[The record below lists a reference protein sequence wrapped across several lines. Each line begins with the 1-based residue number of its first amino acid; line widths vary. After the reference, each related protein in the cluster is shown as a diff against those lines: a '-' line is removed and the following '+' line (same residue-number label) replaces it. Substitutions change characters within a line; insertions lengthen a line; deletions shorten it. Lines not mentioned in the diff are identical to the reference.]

1 MNLIN
6 DKSCGWI
13 NDLPKRI
20 NVKSINKDEN
30 CDFLI
35 VGAGYTGL
43 SAARQLSKI
52 NSNYKIIIIDA
63 QLAGEGASG
72 RNSGYLVDTTL
83 NDSYSFKRDIDAYQK
98 KINIYDLGINTVK
111 KFIKDYQVD
120 CDWNEAGKYF
130 SSSLSKDLKK
140 LEKFKK
146 LLDKLNFENEI
157 LNEIQLERKLGTKF
171 YKTGIYT
178 KGGVLLHPAKLVRA
192 MIDVL
197 PKSVELFENS
207 YLNSWKQINNKIES
221 NVNSYKIISNKIIFC
236 SNAFLSSMGVKKKF
250 NFPLTLTASLTRKLT
265 EKEYEEIGK
274 PKEWGVL
281 PVRPMGA
288 TVRFTKDRRILIRNT
303 SEYRNPNF
311 MDQKTLDKRILIHK
325 IGLKKRFPSLPNDI
339 ISSSWSGVVSRSS
352 NGSQI
357 FERLNE
363 RVFVAGSYF
372 GSGIGAGTLFG
383 EQIALMATN
392 QDTDEIRIIEE
403 RKKPNRLPIKPIL
416 SLGVYLRLF
425 YERLIAKTEI

>member
-1 MNLIN
+1 MKLKN

-20 NVKSINKDEN
+20 NIKTIAKDEN

-35 VGAGYTGL
+35 IGAGYTGL

-52 NSNYKIIIIDA
+52 NSNFKIIIIDA

-83 NDSYSFKRDIDAYQK
+83 NDSYSFKRDIEAYKK
-98 KINIYDLGINTVK
+98 KIKIYDLGIKSVK

-120 CDWNEAGKYF
+120 CDFNETGKYF
-130 SSSLSKDLKK
+130 ASSLLKDSKKLNNFKKILDELNFDNKILNKEELKK
-140 LEKFKK
+140 
-146 LLDKLNFENEI
+146 
-157 LNEIQLERKLGTKF
+157 RLGTNF

-178 KGGVLLHPAKLVRA
+178 KGGILLHPAKLVRS
-192 MIDVL
+192 MIDIL
-197 PKSVELFENS
+197 PKNITLLENS
-207 YLNSWKQINNKIES
+207 FLDSWRKINNKIEARI
-221 NVNSYKIISNKIIFC
+221 NDFRIISNKIIFC
-236 SNAFLSSMGVKKKF
+236 SNAFLNTMNVKNRF
-250 NFPLTLTASLTRKLT
+250 NFPLTLTASLTRELT
-265 EKEYEEIGK
+265 EKEYETIGK

-288 TVRFTKDRRILIRNT
+288 TIRLTKDKRILIRNT
-303 SEYRNPNF
+303 SEYTNPNF
-311 MDQKTLDKRILIHK
+311 MDNKTLKKRILLHK
-325 IGLKKRFPSLPNDI
+325 IGIKKRFPSLPDDI
-339 ISSSWSGVVSRSS
+339 IASSWSGVVSRSS

-357 FERLNE
+357 FEKIDE
-363 RVFVAGSYF
+363 KVFVAGSYF

-392 QDTDEIRIIEE
+392 QDSKEIQIIEE
-403 RKKPNRLPIKPIL
+403 RKKPQKLPIKPLLDVGIK
-416 SLGVYLRLF
+416 LRLY
-425 YERLIAKTEI
+425 YERIIAKTEI

>member
-1 MNLIN
+1 MKIIN
-6 DKSCGWI
+6 DSSCGWI

-20 NVKSINKDEN
+20 NIKSINKDEN

-35 VGAGYTGL
+35 IGAGYTGL

-52 NSNYKIIIIDA
+52 NSNFKIIIIDA

-72 RNSGYLVDTTL
+72 RNSGFLVDTTL
-83 NDSYSFKRDIDAYQK
+83 NDSYSFKRDIGAYQK
-98 KINIYDLGINTVK
+98 KINIYDLGIKTVK
-111 KFIKDYQVD
+111 KFIKEYQVD
-120 CDWNEAGKYF
+120 CDWNESGKYF
-130 SSSLSKDLKK
+130 ASSLGKDLKK
-140 LEKFKK
+140 LERFKE
-146 LLDKLNFENEI
+146 LLDKLNFKNEI
-157 LNEIQLERKLGTKF
+157 LDAIQLENRLGTKF

-178 KGGVLLHPAKLVRA
+178 EGGILLHPAKLVRA

-197 PKSVELFENS
+197 PKNVKLFENS

-221 NVNSYKIISNKIIFC
+221 SVNNYKIISNKIIFC
-236 SNAFLSSMGVKKKF
+236 SNAFLSSMGVKDRF

-265 EKEYEEIGK
+265 EKEYEQIGK

-288 TVRFTKDRRILIRNT
+288 TVRLTKDKRILIRNT

-311 MDQKTLDKRILIHK
+311 MDQKILDKRILTHK

-357 FERLNE
+357 FEKLNE
-363 RVFVAGSYF
+363 RIFVAGSYF

-392 QDTDEIRIIEE
+392 QDTDEIRIIDE
-403 RKKPNRLPIKPIL
+403 RKKPNKLPIKPIL
-416 SLGVYLRLF
+416 RLGIYLRLF

>member
-1 MNLIN
+1 MQVIN
-6 DKSCGWI
+6 DNNCGWI
-13 NDLPKRI
+13 NDLPKRTNI
-20 NVKSINKDEN
+20 KSISKDKK

-52 NSNYKIIIIDA
+52 NSNFKIIIIDA

-83 NDSYSFKRDIDAYQK
+83 NDSYSFKKDIDAYQK
-98 KINIYDLGINTVK
+98 KINIYDLGIKSVK
-111 KFIKDYQVD
+111 KFIKDFQVD

-130 SSSLSKDLKK
+130 ASSLNNDLKK
-140 LEKFKK
+140 IEKFKK
-146 LLDKLNFENEI
+146 ILDNLNFKNQILDEN
-157 LNEIQLERKLGTKF
+157 QLKKRLGTNF

-178 KGGVLLHPAKLVRA
+178 SGGILLHPAKLVRA

-197 PKSVELFENS
+197 SKNVELFENS
-207 YLNSWKQINNKIES
+207 FLKSWRLSNGKIES
-221 NVNSYKIISNKIIFC
+221 NINNYKITSNKIIFC
-236 SNAFLSSMGVKKKF
+236 SNAFLSSMGVKKRF
-250 NFPLTLTASLTRKLT
+250 QFPLTLTASLTRKLT

-288 TVRFTKDRRILIRNT
+288 TVRLTKDRRILIRNT

-311 MDQKTLDKRILIHK
+311 MGQKTLDQRMLIHK
-325 IGLKKRFPSLPNDI
+325 TGLKKRFPSLPNDI

-357 FERLNE
+357 FEKLNE
-363 RVFVAGSYF
+363 RIFVAGSYF

-392 QDTDEIRIIEE
+392 QDTKEIRIIEE
-403 RKKPNRLPIKPIL
+403 RKKPNKLPFKALL
-416 SLGVYLRLF
+416 SLGIYLRLF

>member
-1 MNLIN
+1 MQVIN
-6 DKSCGWI
+6 DNCCGWI
-13 NDLPKRI
+13 KDLPKRVNI
-20 NVKSINKDEN
+20 KSINKDEN

-52 NSNYKIIIIDA
+52 NSNLKIIIIDA

-83 NDSYSFKRDIDAYQK
+83 NDSYSFKKDIDAYKK
-98 KINIYDLGINTVK
+98 KISIYDLGIKTVK

-120 CDWNEAGKYF
+120 CDWNETGKYF
-130 SSSLSKDLKK
+130 ASSLDKDLLK
-140 LEKFKK
+140 LENFKK
-146 LLDKLNFENEI
+146 ILDSLNFENQI
-157 LNEIQLERKLGTKF
+157 LNKNQLEKKLGTNF

-178 KGGVLLHPAKLVRA
+178 KGGILLHPAKLARA

-197 PKSVELFENS
+197 PKNVSLLENS
-207 YLNSWKQINNKIES
+207 FLSSWKKIN
-221 NVNSYKIISNKIIFC
+221 YKIISNVNKYKIISDKVIFC
-236 SNAFLSSMGVKKKF
+236 SNAFLSSMRVKRRF
-250 NFPLTLTASLTRKLT
+250 NFPLTLTASLTKKLT
-265 EKEYEEIGK
+265 DEEYERIGK

-311 MDQKTLDKRILIHK
+311 MDKETLKKKIFTHK
-325 IGLKKRFPSLPNDI
+325 IGLKKRFPSLPEDI
-339 ISSSWSGVVSRSS
+339 IASSWSGVVSRSS

-357 FERLNE
+357 FEKIDE
-363 RVFVAGSYF
+363 KIFVAGSYF

-383 EQIALMATN
+383 EQIALMANN
-392 QDTDEIRIIEE
+392 QQTDEIRVIEE
-403 RKKPNRLPIKPIL
+403 RKKPNKLPIKPIL
-416 SLGVYLRLF
+416 DLGVRLRLF
-425 YERLIAKTEI
+425 YERYIARTEI